1 MGNDVRLPRLG
12 TVSSSVSISGCTGT
26 ASPASTVSV
35 TVLHANRGSLVV
47 TLTSPRGLKYTLKA
61 ADKTDKVANLAHTY
75 RIDLSGT
82 SRNGKWT
89 LQVKDTFGATT
100 GTLDQWK
107 LTL

>member
-12 TVSSSVSISGCTGT
+12 TVSSTVSISGCTGT
-26 ASPASTVSV
+26 ASAASTVSV
-35 TVLHANRGSLVV
+35 TVAHAYRGSLVV
-47 TLTSPRGLKYTLKA
+47 TLVSPRGTRYVLKQADK
-61 ADKTDKVANLAHTY
+61 ADKTVNLAQTY

-89 LQVKDTFGATT
+89 LQVKDAYGTTT